1 MNDYEYCVQKLR
13 KSLKFLD
20 YGVKTIKIKYLFH
33 LSNWIVGAIVSCVT
47 ISSND
52 KISREKPQL

>member
-13 KSLKFLD
+13 KSLNFLD

-47 ISSND
+47 IW
-52 KISREKPQL
+52 KIIKW